1 MSPCLPAIAVVML
14 LACSACGPAAP
25 PTDPARP
32 ATPQAS
38 EGSSPAAPVDSS
50 FSADP
55 AKGESQRY
63 ECDDGS
69 VVRVTYGDEEQARI
83 ELPGGPTISL
93 PKAQSAS
100 KGAGDV
106 FVGET
111 ISLQRNGDELQVVR
125 TAGKTLRCRAAAV
138 TE

>member
-1 MSPCLPAIAVVML
+1 MSPCLPAIAIVML

-32 ATPQAS
+32 ATPPAG
-38 EGSSPAAPVDSS
+38 EGSSPAAPVDAAS
-50 FSADP
+50 SADTVE
-55 AKGESQRY
+55 GTSLRY

-69 VVRVTYGDEEQARI
+69 VVRVTYGGEEQARI

-100 KGAGDV
+100 RGAGDV

-125 TAGKTLRCRAAAV
+125 TAGKTLQCRAAAV

>member
-14 LACSACGPAAP
+14 LACSACGPTAP
-25 PTDPARP
+25 PTDPTRP

-38 EGSSPAAPVDSS
+38 EGPSPAAVDSS
-50 FSADP
+50 SSADA

-111 ISLQRNGDELQVVR
+111 ISLQRNGHELQVVR
-125 TAGKTLRCRAAAV
+125 TAGKTLQCRAAAV